1 MGRSLFGDRPQI
13 CIAGPK
19 RVRQILDNAVYVV
32 QRLHFNAF
40 FPPLMIAFLPIY
52 NGRYP

>member
-1 MGRSLFGDRPQI
+1 MGRSLFGDRSQI

-19 RVRQILDNAVYVV
+19 KVRQLHDVVYVL
-32 QRLHFNAF
+32 QRLRFNAF
-40 FPPLMIAFLPIY
+40 FSPLMNAFPPIY